1 MDAIKVKNLPC
12 TESVAIVIF
21 GITGDLSHRKL
32 IPALYENAKSNHL
45 PQPFYII
52 GFARRPWDDQK
63 MREVL
68 SQAIR
73 DFARTQP
80 VDEKVLN
87 QLVERTHYIES
98 AFQDRAGYTQLSKL
112 LSDLGIKNTLFYLA
126 TPPSEYAD
134 IVEKIGQSDLEFCPG
149 GWRRI
154 VVEKPFGHDLKS
166 AQLLDESLHAVFHEN
181 QIYRMDHYLG
191 KETVQNILAFRF
203 GNGIFEPLWNRNI
216 LITSKS
222 LWQNRKAWEPGQ
234 DITTVQVWSEMCSR
248 ITYYSYYLS
257 QPWKR
262 QQYSAPKRLE
272 MKRSKY

>member
-87 QLVERTHYIES
+87 NSLNELIILSRHFRIERVIHS
-98 AFQDRAGYTQLSKL
+98 
-112 LSDLGIKNTLFYLA
+112 
-126 TPPSEYAD
+126 
-134 IVEKIGQSDLEFCPG
+134 
-149 GWRRI
+149 
-154 VVEKPFGHDLKS
+154 
-166 AQLLDESLHAVFHEN
+166 
-181 QIYRMDHYLG
+181 
-191 KETVQNILAFRF
+191 
-203 GNGIFEPLWNRNI
+203 
-216 LITSKS
+216 
-222 LWQNRKAWEPGQ
+222 
-234 DITTVQVWSEMCSR
+234 
-248 ITYYSYYLS
+248 
-257 QPWKR
+257 
-262 QQYSAPKRLE
+262 
-272 MKRSKY
+272 